1 MAIEY
6 TSISEVINDFQL
18 MVDDGSYGKEASLYQ
33 IRLLALQGLRELTFD
48 VEQTVRT
55 TTMSVDSTTLQV
67 TLPNDFV
74 KAVKIGFK
82 GSDGDI
88 HPLGL
93 SSKLALD
100 ETVSPTSSVDVTDEV
115 EPYYHT
121 DLGRRFGIGGGNNIN
136 GYYRINR
143 EDNTI
148 NFSSDVSGRT
158 IFLEYISDGITE
170 TPPKDHIIRF
180 NMNNGLDR
188 NGVQD
193 GTTIKIPISGSTVTY
208 TFKNEGKTPIANL
221 TVDPSAT
228 DIYVV
233 TDDATSEDIAEAL
246 STVINEGHPSYH
258 VGPNNTNVKASHIGN
273 QVVVTVSKLTSAVT
287 DLMDSTFD
295 SNVDTTTNHSVTS
308 QEVLQ
313 IGSTGNAPRIH
324 KFCEE
329 ALRSY
334 IYWKFIQRRRGIPMN
349 EKIVAKKEFYN
360 QKRLARARMMSF
372 NKSEAL
378 QTIRK
383 SFKQSPKF

>member
-6 TSISEVINDFQL
+6 TSISEVVNDFQL

-48 VEQTVRT
+48 VEQAVKT
-55 TTMSVDSTTLQV
+55 TTLVVDSTNLQV
-67 TLPNDFV
+67 TLPADYV
-74 KAVKIGFK
+74 KAVKIGVK

-88 HPLGL
+88 HPLGR
-93 SSKLALD
+93 SSKLSLD
-100 ETVSPTSSVDVTDEV
+100 AIVSPVVSGQSTDEV

-121 DLGRRFGIGGGNNIN
+121 DLGRRYGIGGGNNVN

-143 EDNTI
+143 DDNTI
-148 NFSSDVSGRT
+148 NFSSDVGGKT

-170 TPPKDHIIRF
+170 TPPQDHVMRF
-180 NMNNGLDR
+180 RMNGTADR
-188 NGVQD
+188 DGVTD
-193 GTTIKIPISGSTVTY
+193 GTSIRIPIDGGSVTY
-208 TFKNEGKTPIANL
+208 TFKDEGKTPLADL
-221 TVDPSAT
+221 TIDPLAT
-228 DIYVV
+228 DVYVV
-233 TDDATSEDIAEAL
+233 INGATGADIAESL
-246 STVINEGHPSYH
+246 STVINEGYPSYH
-258 VGPNNTNVKASHIGN
+258 VGLNNSNIKASHIDDY
-273 QVVVTVSKLTSAVT
+273 VIITISKLTSTIT

-295 SNVDTTTNHSVTS
+295 GNIDTTTRHAAVS

-313 IGSTGNAPRIH
+313 IGSVGNTPRVH

-349 EKIVAKKEFYN
+349 EKMVAKKEFYN
-360 QKRLARARMMSF
+360 QKRLARARMMNFS
-372 NKSEAL
+372 KSEAL